1 MTLTTLFSGNK
12 SKNSVPMPAKMHLW
26 KNGNSLG
33 LTKVSGNYHKVSAGT
48 KTGNT
53 LTACL

>member
-33 LTKVSGNYHKVSAGT
+33 LKKVSGNYHKVSAST